1 MIRLASPMMNTPGSR
16 NALSLS
22 EAEREWLVRWTR
34 LPSTSQ
40 AVALRCRIVLAC
52 AHGLSD
58 ASVARGIGVSAQVVG
73 KWRRRF
79 RRGRLAALQ
88 DRPRSG
94 APRSISEEQVQTILE
109 AVLTEPPP
117 NGIRWTKRALSSRAG
132 VSPSS
137 AMRILY
143 RLGVS
148 TAQTGRTNEATSNA
162 ARTALYLAPPES
174 IMVMAFDESH
184 DPDHGAGR
192 VFPPAPGD
200 HDVVLR
206 TELANRL
213 SQSTGNDDSGSL
225 VRFLRNL
232 ENRKFQNLDLHLIC
246 HGHGTRKIEAIRRWQ
261 EQHSG
266 LHLHFTP
273 DKELWLRLVER
284 YFTPI
289 STSGVSD
296 GRSPLTVFAS
306 ELHRW
311 SRQRRGTNTF
321 TWFQL

>member
-1 MIRLASPMMNTPGSR
+1 MMDTSGSQE
-16 NALSLS
+16 ALSLS
-22 EAEREWLVRWTR
+22 EAEREWLIRWTR

-40 AVALRCRIVLAC
+40 AVALRCRIVLEC
-52 AHGLSD
+52 ARGLSD
-58 ASVARGIGVSAQVVG
+58 ASVAREVGVSAQVVG

-79 RRGRLAALQ
+79 RQGRLAALK

-137 AMRILY
+137 VMRILY
-143 RLGVS
+143 RLGIS
-148 TAQTGRTNEATSNA
+148 TAQTGRTNEATRNA
-162 ARTALYLAPPES
+162 PWTALYLAPPES

-184 DPDHGAGR
+184 DPDNGAGR

-213 SQSTGNDDSGSL
+213 SHPTGNDSSGNL
-225 VRFLRNL
+225 VRFLRDL
-232 ENRKFQNLDLHLIC
+232 ENRKFDNRDIHLIC

-284 YFTPI
+284 YFTPLLT
-289 STSGVSD
+289 STVSD
-296 GRSPLTVFAS
+296 GRSPLTVFAA
-306 ELHRW
+306 ELRRW
-311 SRQRRGTNTF
+311 SRQRRRADAL
-321 TWFQL
+321 TWFHP